1 MIFVSIV
8 FFYIQAISRDP
19 LSPSYITWP
28 LLLPRSY
35 IAYQLFPSSCRKW
48 LADTGGIKTYD
59 VLRYP
64 QSDLYIH
71 LVTGGSNDYWKL
83 TRKDTE
89 YIIEFRNYAT
99 CSGFLAYIVL
109 FSVMELP
116 YISSFFIS
124 KKNYANVII
133 LIIKLIINYKY
144 TRIYIFLVSD
154 SIYLYI

>member
-64 QSDLYIH
+64 QSDLYNH

-116 YISSFFIS
+116 YISS
-124 KKNYANVII
+124 
-133 LIIKLIINYKY
+133 NYKY

-154 SIYLYI
+154 SIYLYIYIY